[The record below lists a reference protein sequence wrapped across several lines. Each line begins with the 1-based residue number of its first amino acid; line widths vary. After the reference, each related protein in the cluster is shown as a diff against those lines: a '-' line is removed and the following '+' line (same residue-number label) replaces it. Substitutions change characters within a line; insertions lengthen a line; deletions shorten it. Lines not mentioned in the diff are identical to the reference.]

1 MKRDKNR
8 KLYLYIGIISLS
20 LFAVWALLV
29 VTGKVAV
36 FDDWV
41 GTIFVRTEAMTKVM
55 KCVTF
60 LGDATTLIT
69 IGVAVLIIGSKKIY
83 GLFGLLNLGLIALVN
98 NGLKFIF
105 RRPRPLIEHLVVE
118 TGFSFPSGHS
128 SSAMAFYGFLI
139 YLTIKNCS
147 NKFAKWGIVVAL
159 SLVILGIGMSR
170 IYLGVH
176 YPSDVVG
183 SFIYTVGYLLFFIKL
198 FEKALIK
205 RD

>member
-8 KLYLYIGIISLS
+8 KLCLYIGIISLS
-20 LFAVWALLV
+20 FFAVWALLV

-60 LGDATTLIT
+60 LGDAIALIT
-69 IGVAVLIIGSKKIY
+69 IGVVVLIIGSKKIY

-147 NKFAKWGIVVAL
+147 NKFAKWGIVAVL

-205 RD
+205 RN